1 MDDNKL
7 PAKSSSNAFAGGTE
21 ISGKTASLNLDHS
34 TAALFSYC
42 PLFALNIF
50 FCLLFLATEPKE
62 SKFVR
67 FHALQSL
74 MIFGSA
80 VTLCF
85 IILFLSVPLHFIP
98 FVGSFMIA
106 GLYFFLSI
114 YLTVTVVV
122 SLFMMYKAHQGSL
135 YRLPVIGHYADLYSS
150 GSNLGS
156 DSEIS

>member
-98 FVGSFMIA
+98 FVGGFMIA

-135 YRLPVIGHYADLYSS
+135 YRLPIIGHYADLYSS